1 MRKTPAA
8 EAFSESRPD
17 PVTGRNRERE
27 LAGNSERRIDR
38 EGLISAHC
46 HTAQVHLIR
55 SYHAPLGFAVP
66 HSAIAVFTANSRAEI
81 LEVGGSVSWVVAE
94 KQARRREFLVCI
106 RNARDVDFHDH
117 EPHGTAFL
125 IGRISGLKPFG
136 YDKKG
141 MQRWIIEISDYA
153 LVDYPEKWG
162 EWRNPVK
169 YTTLEELGI
178 DPKKLKF
185 KPMPMPTKVLTP
197 PAAPDRPKTGALTI
211 VEAKAGLALQFGV
224 PPEAIEILIKG

>member
-1 MRKTPAA
+1 
-8 EAFSESRPD
+8 
-17 PVTGRNRERE
+17 
-27 LAGNSERRIDR
+27 L
-38 EGLISAHC
+38 
-46 HTAQVHLIR
+46 
-55 SYHAPLGFAVP
+55 P
-66 HSAIAVFTANSRAEI
+66 HSAIAVFTANSRDDI

-125 IGRISGLKPFG
+125 VGRISGLEPHG
-136 YDKKG
+136 HDKKG
-141 MQRWIIEISDYA
+141 MQRWIIKISEYA
-153 LVDYPEKWG
+153 VVDYPEAWG

-185 KPMPMPTKVLTP
+185 KPMPAPTKFLTAP
-197 PAAPDRPKTGALTI
+197 PPPDRSKTGALTI
-211 VEAKAGLALQFGV
+211 AEAKAGLALQFGV
-224 PPEAIEILIKG
+224 SPEAIEILIKG

>member
-1 MRKTPAA
+1 M
-8 EAFSESRPD
+8 
-17 PVTGRNRERE
+17 
-27 LAGNSERRIDR
+27 
-38 EGLISAHC
+38 
-46 HTAQVHLIR
+46 
-55 SYHAPLGFAVP
+55 P
-66 HSAIAVFTANSRAEI
+66 HSAIAVFTAESRENI
-81 LEVGGSVSWVVAE
+81 LEVGGSISWVVAE

-125 IGRISGLKPFG
+125 VGRISGLKPYG
-136 YDKKG
+136 VDKKG
-141 MQRWIIEISDYA
+141 MQRWIIEISEYA
-153 LVDYPEKWG
+153 VVDYPEAWG

-185 KPMPMPTKVLTP
+185 NPVTPTKVLTP
-197 PAAPDRPKTGALTI
+197 PAPPDRSKTGALTI
-211 VEAKAGLALQFGV
+211 AEAKAGLALQFGV

>member
-1 MRKTPAA
+1 M
-8 EAFSESRPD
+8 
-17 PVTGRNRERE
+17 
-27 LAGNSERRIDR
+27 
-38 EGLISAHC
+38 
-46 HTAQVHLIR
+46 
-55 SYHAPLGFAVP
+55 P

-81 LEVGGSVSWVVAE
+81 LAVGGSASWVVAE

-125 IGRISGLKPFG
+125 IGRISGLKPHG

-141 MQRWIIEISDYA
+141 MQRWIIQISEYA
-153 LVDYPEKWG
+153 VIDYPEAWG

-178 DPKKLKF
+178 EPNKLKF
-185 KPMPMPTKVLTP
+185 KPMPKPTKVP
-197 PAAPDRPKTGALTI
+197 QQPASPERSKTGALTI
-211 VEAKAGLALQFGV
+211 AEAKSGLALQFGV

>member
-1 MRKTPAA
+1 
-8 EAFSESRPD
+8 
-17 PVTGRNRERE
+17 
-27 LAGNSERRIDR
+27 
-38 EGLISAHC
+38 
-46 HTAQVHLIR
+46 
-55 SYHAPLGFAVP
+55 VP

-81 LEVGGSVSWVVAE
+81 LEVGGSAAWVVAE

-125 IGRISGLKPFG
+125 VGRISGLKAHG
-136 YDKKG
+136 HDKKG
-141 MQRWIIEISDYA
+141 MQRWIIEISEYA
-153 LVDYPEKWG
+153 VVDYPEAWG

-178 DPKKLKF
+178 DLKKLKF
-185 KPMPMPTKVLTP
+185 KPMPTPSKVLTP
-197 PAAPDRPKTGALTI
+197 PASPDRSKTGGLTI
-211 VEAKAGLALQFGV
+211 AEAKAGLALQFGV